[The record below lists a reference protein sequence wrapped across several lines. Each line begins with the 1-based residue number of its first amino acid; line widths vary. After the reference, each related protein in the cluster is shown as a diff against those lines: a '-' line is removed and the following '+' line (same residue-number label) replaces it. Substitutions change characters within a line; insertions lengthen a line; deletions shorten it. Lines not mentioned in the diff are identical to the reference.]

1 MTDSILITC
10 ILLGFSGKIQLGY
23 YSLFR
28 YNITVLRTLYKKI
41 KSSDKNNSVRQTLNI
56 RLFHNKNNDL

>member
-1 MTDSILITC
+1 MHQVVHIISNLYAPP
-10 ILLGFSGKIQLGY
+10 GAYKF
-23 YSLFR
+23 FH
-28 YNITVLRTLYKKI
+28 NITVLRTLYKKT